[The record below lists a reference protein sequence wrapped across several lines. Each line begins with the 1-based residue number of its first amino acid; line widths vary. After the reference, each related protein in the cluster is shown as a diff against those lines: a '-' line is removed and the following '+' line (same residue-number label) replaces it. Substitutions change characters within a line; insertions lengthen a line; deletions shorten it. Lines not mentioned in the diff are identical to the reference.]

1 MKPFV
6 WITALLLAAI
16 FLAGA
21 FLTGFDVL
29 LHADILSN
37 PASKIA
43 AGWLVSGLLFLSL
56 GLRGW
61 KAHRRKTAPPAEPQT

>member
-6 WITALLLAAI
+6 WVTALLLAVI

-21 FLTGFDVL
+21 AFTGLDVL
-29 LHADILSN
+29 SQANILQN
-37 PASKIA
+37 AELKIA

-61 KAHRRKTAPPAEPQT
+61 KAHRRKTALAGKL